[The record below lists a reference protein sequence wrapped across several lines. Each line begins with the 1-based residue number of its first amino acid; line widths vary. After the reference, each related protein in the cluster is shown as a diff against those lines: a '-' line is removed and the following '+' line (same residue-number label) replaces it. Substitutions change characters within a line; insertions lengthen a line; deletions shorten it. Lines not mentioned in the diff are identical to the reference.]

1 MKLFSILSKVGTAV
15 VKNVV
20 PGGEMIIGAV
30 NELLP
35 DDKKLPTTASGDQ
48 ISQALDT
55 LPAAERLQL
64 LERKFDVQETQIR
77 QENETLREFLRAEAA
92 SPHTT
97 RPQIARRAFWVVTAV
112 TLAIVCAW
120 LVSVIKGDTE
130 TVSAIMEGWPFVAA
144 LIGPF
149 VVWLNQY
156 FGILSRESRNRL
168 NASIGQPS
176 ETGITG
182 LLQAFKK

>member
-64 LERKFDVQETQIR
+64 LEKQFDVREEQIR
-77 QENETLREFLRAEAA
+77 QENETLREFLRTEAA

-97 RPQIARRAFWVVTAV
+97 RPKIARRAFWVVTIV
-112 TLAIVCAW
+112 TLAIVAAW
-120 LVSVIKGDTE
+120 LFSVVTGDTK
-130 TVSAIMEGWPFVAA
+130 TVTAIMDGWPFVAA

-176 ETGITG
+176 ETGIAG